1 MLKHIY
7 DKTDK
12 GREEIAT
19 RKYHLAARLRA
30 LLVMIDGHRPLEVL
44 MKNFGALG
52 LSQDHVTELLGE
64 GFLILVDAGE
74 PEAVPEPLTATPRV
88 AVSARARMVAR
99 RAASAHAHHEHHGDA
114 GHQAD
119 RAHVVEAGDQETATG
134 QLHQTG
140 GTVATA
146 PQLSA
151 VAPAAVPAA
160 AGMSEAD
167 TNLAVREFYTQTIRS
182 TLGLRGM
189 MLQLKVEKCANMA
202 ELSQLRDVYLEAVLK
217 AKGREMALSLSG
229 RLDQLLGSVDTSRAA

>member
-19 RKYHLAARLRA
+19 RKYHLAAKLRA

-52 LSQDHVTELLGE
+52 LAQENVVELLGE
-64 GFLILVDAGE
+64 GYINLVDAGE
-74 PEAVPEPLTATPRV
+74 PEATPDAVSATPRV

-99 RAASAHAHHEHHGDA
+99 RAASAHAHHELHELQELQELKELHDEDGER
-114 GHQAD
+114 QP
-119 RAHVVEAGDQETATG
+119 EAEVAPPHPVQPA
-134 QLHQTG
+134 
-140 GTVATA
+140 TVAGA
-146 PQLSA
+146 
-151 VAPAAVPAA
+151 
-160 AGMSEAD
+160 MSDAD
-167 TNLAVREFYTQTIRS
+167 SYLAVCEFYTQTIKS

-189 MLQLKVEKCANMA
+189 LLQLKVEKCADMA
-202 ELSQLRDVYLEAVLK
+202 ALRELRDVYLEAVLK

-229 RLDQLLGSVDTSRAA
+229 RLDQLLGGAVTSRAA